1 MKISNIFKHIKLVTK
16 HKWVV
21 FKLCCKVGIPWRG
34 FMHDW
39 SKFSLT
45 EFWESVKYYDGHKSP
60 IAECKKNKGYSAA
73 WLHHKGINK
82 HHYQYWTDLS
92 IPEKT
97 GIMPYKYTAEMVC
110 DQLAAGMV
118 YNGKN
123 WTKDTQLNYYLN
135 RERQNLI
142 HPQLDK
148 FLVAVYT
155 DVSQK
160 GLDEALTGKNIRRLY
175 DKYCIRM
182 EN

>member
-1 MKISNIFKHIKLVTK
+1 
-16 HKWVV
+16 
-21 FKLCCKVGIPWRG
+21 
-34 FMHDW
+34 
-39 SKFSLT
+39 
-45 EFWESVKYYDGHKSP
+45 
-60 IAECKKNKGYSAA
+60 
-73 WLHHKGINK
+73 
-82 HHYQYWTDLS
+82 
-92 IPEKT
+92 
-97 GIMPYKYTAEMVC
+97 
-110 DQLAAGMV
+110 MV